1 MTIALLALALHLAA
15 DPAHLQLGEGTVA
28 RVIVQLPEGAT
39 GLRLSTSTGSIGA
52 PARQDDGT
60 YAATYTPPVETIP
73 QVAIVAAV
81 AQTREGPEA
90 AYVALPLWGQGD
102 AVVKTRPRASIQ
114 VSIGDQS
121 FGPAKADETGTAL
134 VPVVVPPGIAAAR
147 HGTREIDLHI
157 PPQRRVQCVLGA
169 GSVLADRETRTDV
182 FVFEVDPAGSPA
194 RSPSFQLR
202 STRGTI
208 GEVESAGPGV
218 WKARWTLPE
227 GVAGRA
233 RVVALAGGADLDA
246 ASDLALVAGPAAR
259 VDLAADRASL
269 RAGEKGIG
277 FTARAFD
284 AAGNPSVEP
293 LRFAARPGTV
303 EARTSGGGEWS
314 LRVAVPPEFGGRD
327 SLEIDA
333 FSPASGQLAGT
344 AKVALVPD
352 DPAAARAQPVPPT
365 RADGVSET
373 RVRFSVADK
382 YGNPVSTLAPS
393 ASTDRGSVNGVVPV
407 GHGEYEAIYVP
418 QASRLAGDA
427 LVTIDAGRAQARA
440 RVPLV
445 PQLPAL
451 AVSPRMGAI
460 TNLGDLSSPL
470 VGLEVAYRSD
480 RLGPKLFFSG
490 DLSYWF
496 SQEDASFAVDAA
508 QSIATRS
515 QTEFLTFG
523 TSIGTRLDVGERT
536 RLFLSGGP
544 ALTHLWSHLSVAGQP
559 TSYDTATV
567 FGAQVAA
574 GAERAMWGGVPFL
587 EARFGFFADPALS
600 GVVSGPLRMF
610 SLAAGYRFEML

>member
-1 MTIALLALALHLAA
+1 MIALLALALHIAA
-15 DPAHLQLGEGTVA
+15 DPAHLQLGEGKEA

-39 GLRLSTSTGSIGA
+39 GLRLSTNAGSIGA
-52 PARQDDGT
+52 PAAQADGT
-60 YAATYTPPVETIP
+60 YAATYTPPDESIP
-73 QVAIVAAV
+73 QVAIVSAV

-90 AYVALPLWGQGD
+90 AFVALPLWGQGD

-114 VSIGDQS
+114 VSIGDRT

-147 HGTREIDLHI
+147 HGTRDIDLHI
-157 PPQRRVQCVLGA
+157 PPQRRVQVVLGA
-169 GSVLADRETRTDV
+169 ESVLADRETRTDV

-202 STRGTI
+202 STQGSI
-208 GEVESAGPGV
+208 GDVEPLGPGM
-218 WKARWTLPE
+218 WKARWTLPA
-227 GVAGRA
+227 GSAGRA

-246 ASDLALVAGPAAR
+246 ASDLAVVAGSAAR
-259 VDLAADRASL
+259 VDLAADRSSV
-269 RAGEKGIG
+269 RAGEQGIG

-284 AAGNPSVEP
+284 GAGNPSIEP
-293 LRFAARPGTV
+293 LRFVTRPGTV
-303 EARTSGGGEWS
+303 EARTSGGGVWS
-314 LRVAVPPEFGGRD
+314 LRVAVPAEFGGRD

-333 FSPASGQLAGT
+333 VSPSSGQLAGK
-344 AKVALVPD
+344 AKVALVPG
-352 DPAAARAQPVPPT
+352 DPVAARARSVPPT
-365 RADGVSET
+365 RADGVSEA
-373 RVRFSVADK
+373 RVRFSVADR
-382 YGNPVSTLAPS
+382 YGNPVSTLEPS
-393 ASTDRGSVNGVVPV
+393 ASADRGSVNRVVPV

-418 QASRLAGDA
+418 RASRLAGDA

-440 RVPLV
+440 RVPLL

-460 TNLGDLSSPL
+460 TNLADLSSPL
-470 VGLEVAYRSD
+470 VGVEVAYRSD

-496 SQEDASFAVDAA
+496 SREDASFAVDSARPV
-508 QSIATRS
+508 ATHSR
-515 QTEFLTFG
+515 TEFLTLA
-523 TSIGTRLDVGERT
+523 TSIGMRLDVAERT

-544 ALTHLWSHLSVAGQP
+544 ALTHLWSQFTVSGQP
-559 TSYDTATV
+559 TSYDTVTV
-567 FGAQVAA
+567 LGAQVAA

-600 GVVSGPLRMF
+600 GVVSGPLRIF